1 MKKKNMLLACLLCI
15 IPGGGLFYLGKK
27 AFGIIVF
34 IMVLLGML
42 LNFTVILALI
52 GVPIIFI
59 TYSVAGL
66 ATIIGVIKYPGGWK
80 WL

>member
-1 MKKKNMLLACLLCI
+1 MNTKSMLLACLLCI

-27 AFGIIVF
+27 VFGIIVI

-52 GVPIIFI
+52 GIPIIVI
-59 TYSVAGL
+59 TYWVSGL
-66 ATIIGVIKYPGGWK
+66 ATIIGVFKHPGGWK
-80 WL
+80 WF